1 METELIIVSIILGWS
16 AGIATFIMG
25 WMLGKWSY
33 EPELDQLRKRNAF
46 LEAKETSTRKKEKGA
61 ETVTATPSPLELAA
75 KKKSQTQLL
84 PTEPDK

>member
-61 ETVTATPSPLELAA
+61 EPVAVTQTPLELAA